1 MTQDMNRAGVIETL
15 NQILEAELAGV
26 VRYTHYSLMVMGPY
40 RGPIVTWLQAQAT
53 ESLTHAQEAGEML
66 TQLGAHP
73 SLGIGKLLETHQ
85 HDLESI
91 LRESLDH
98 ERATLQKYWHLKNLV
113 EGHSIMLEEYA
124 RTMIATEEKHCG
136 EVDRMLRKPGDLTPV
151 VAGLMR

>member
-1 MTQDMNRAGVIETL
+1 MTQDMDRKQVIATL

-26 VRYTHYSLMVMGPY
+26 VRYTHYSLMVMGPL
-40 RGPIVTWLQAQAT
+40 RGPIVTWLEAQAS
-53 ESLTHAQEAGEML
+53 ESLVHAREAGEML

-85 HDLESI
+85 HDLDSI

-98 ERATLQKYWHLKNLV
+98 ERATLKQYWHLKNLV
-113 EGHSIMLEEYA
+113 EGHSVMLEEYA

-136 EVDRMLRKPGDLTPV
+136 EVDRMLRKPGDLAPIV
-151 VAGLMR
+151 PGLTA